1 MIHLCDSF
9 QIADDIQ
16 NPFVY
21 VTVRPWRAK
30 HHPENVLFFFRGRKP
45 ERRQELFGRVT
56 ETVLVG
62 KKVLGPVGNH
72 LCFSRLS

>member
-1 MIHLCDSF
+1 MDHAAKPVKLRR
-9 QIADDIQ
+9 
-16 NPFVY
+16 NLK
-21 VTVRPWRAK
+21 TVRPWRAK